1 MGIELAAVGTAVA
14 GAFFTAGTVAFAVT
28 TIAVSVVAGA
38 VIGATIGGL
47 TAALVGGDISKGL
60 LYGAI
65 GGAVT
70 GGIGAWG
77 EVGSTFSSAGTDI
90 GTSVA
95 STGSTA
101 EGAAGTQIA
110 ASNADKFYSVNSF
123 TSASDGVSGITGGV
137 PTTGSTSLLAKTGQ
151 LAGSNIG
158 GLAQAGATIGGKV
171 IEGYAAGET
180 NEATLKAQAEQ
191 QAIQNALSEKLYAA
205 NNATSVGIAS
215 LNADVQKRGQDI
227 TATTAAN
234 ALQAQIDDAATERE
248 LAVQTRERKSGAV
261 ASQSIASSEG
271 QLKGTSIRDQ
281 VYGSDQEAY
290 T

>member
-1 MGIELAAVGTAVA
+1 MGIEVGIGTAVA
-14 GAFFTAGTVAFAVT
+14 GAFFATTSVAFAVT
-28 TIAVSVVAGA
+28 TIAVSIVAGA

-123 TSASDGVSGITGGV
+123 TSAADGTSGITGG
-137 PTTGSTSLLAKTGQ
+137 GAAGGTSLLAKTGQ

-261 ASQSIASSEG
+261 ASQSIASSGG